1 MKQISDRA
9 TLRDGVTMPWLG
21 LGLWRVEG
29 QKTIDDAIRAALD
42 AGYTAF
48 DTATAYDNE
57 EQIGRALHKL
67 GVNRSDLF
75 ITTKLWNPQHV
86 QGYDACIEACKQ
98 SLAWLRLD
106 VIDLYLIH
114 WPVPSRGK
122 TVEAWRAL
130 IQLQKE
136 GLVRSIGVSNFH
148 IHHLEMLERE
158 TGVIPSVNQV
168 ERHPWLNQRE
178 LIDYCRAKNILVE
191 AYSPLM
197 RGHIK
202 DEPVLAE
209 IGDRHKKSAAQVV
222 LRWHLQGGVACIPKS
237 VHANRIQENAALFDF
252 DLSDDEMASVD
263 ALNRN
268 RRLLP
273 DPDKMD
279 YCG

>member
-67 GVNRSDLF
+67 GVNRSELF

-197 RGHIK
+197 RGHTK
-202 DEPVLAE
+202 DEPVLTE

-252 DLSDDEMASVD
+252 DLSDDEMASID

>member
-29 QKTIDDAIRAALD
+29 QKTIDDAIQVALD

-178 LIDYCRAKNILVE
+178 LIDYCRVKNILVE

-252 DLSDDEMASVD
+252 DLSDDEMASID

>member
-209 IGDRHKKSAAQVV
+209 IGDRYKKSAAQVV

>member
-29 QKTIDDAIRAALD
+29 QKTIDDAIQVALD

-252 DLSDDEMASVD
+252 DLSDDEMASID

>member
-252 DLSDDEMASVD
+252 DLSDDEMASID

>member
-1 MKQISDRA
+1 MKQIADGA
-9 TLRDGVTMPWLG
+9 TLRDGAPMPGLG
-21 LGLWRVEG
+21 LGLWGGEG
-29 QKTIDDAIRAALD
+29 KKTIDDAIQVALD

-98 SLAWLRLD
+98 SLAWPRLD

-178 LIDYCRAKNILVE
+178 LIDYCRVKNILVE

-252 DLSDDEMASVD
+252 DLSDDEMASID

>member
-222 LRWHLQGGVACIPKS
+222 LRWHL
-237 VHANRIQENAALFDF
+237 
-252 DLSDDEMASVD
+252 
-263 ALNRN
+263 
-268 RRLLP
+268 
-273 DPDKMD
+273 
-279 YCG
+279 

>member
-178 LIDYCRAKNILVE
+178 LIDYCRVKNILVE

-252 DLSDDEMASVD
+252 DLSDDEMASID

>member
-67 GVNRSDLF
+67 GVNRSELF

-178 LIDYCRAKNILVE
+178 LIDYCRVKNILVE

-252 DLSDDEMASVD
+252 DLSDDEMASID

>member
-29 QKTIDDAIRAALD
+29 QKTIDDAIQAALD

-67 GVNRSDLF
+67 GVNRSELF

-86 QGYDACIEACKQ
+86 QGYNACIEACKQ

-209 IGDRHKKSAAQVV
+209 IGDRHKKSAAQAV
-222 LRWHLQGGVACIPKS
+222 LRWHIQGGVACIPKS

-252 DLSDDEMASVD
+252 DLSDDEMASID

>member
-67 GVNRSDLF
+67 GVNRSELF

-86 QGYDACIEACKQ
+86 QGYNACIEACKQ

-209 IGDRHKKSAAQVV
+209 IGDRHKKSAAQAV
-222 LRWHLQGGVACIPKS
+222 LRWHIQGGVACIPKS

-252 DLSDDEMASVD
+252 DLSDDEMASID

>member
-29 QKTIDDAIRAALD
+29 QKTIDDAIQVALD

-67 GVNRSDLF
+67 GVNRSELF

-252 DLSDDEMASVD
+252 DLSDDEMASID

>member
-9 TLRDGVTMPWLG
+9 ALRDGVTMPWLG

-67 GVNRSDLF
+67 GVNRSELF

-86 QGYDACIEACKQ
+86 QGYNACIEACKQ

-209 IGDRHKKSAAQVV
+209 IGDRHKKSAAQAV
-222 LRWHLQGGVACIPKS
+222 LRWHIQGGVACIPKS

-252 DLSDDEMASVD
+252 DLSDDEMASID

>member
-67 GVNRSDLF
+67 GVNRSELF

-252 DLSDDEMASVD
+252 DLSDDEMASID